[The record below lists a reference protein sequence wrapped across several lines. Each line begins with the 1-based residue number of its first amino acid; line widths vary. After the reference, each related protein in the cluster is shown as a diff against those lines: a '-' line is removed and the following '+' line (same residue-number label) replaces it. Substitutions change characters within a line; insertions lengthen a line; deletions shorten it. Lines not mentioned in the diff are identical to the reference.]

1 MSAATAAT
9 TTTKRTFS
17 RVDDNTDEKEETADP
32 PTKRARV
39 ARVAP
44 AATITT
50 PLAVIFRILHG
61 PQTEHACRIWPIE
74 RTGSENVSVTALI
87 TCAMY
92 SNISMP
98 KLMKSW
104 ERVVT
109 QARAIYDA
117 GGVSN
122 PPTPPPTRAIEIWQK
137 IRDASTY
144 KYVRESPNFLY
155 DLFVHGNCQC
165 SCGSVAMKEILER
178 VDPNLGTMLILEP
191 HHVRVSVEG
200 GGGGDGDVTLLE
212 TTSKTVNRE
221 TMTYEE
227 LWQSKTL
234 IPFVEQDLEAC
245 FFGREWLRY
254 LRYRSNEGELGIPA
268 QQQIL
273 ARVYQGWE
281 DTLGTSAIPWSAAA
295 QMFRKLAHA
304 CYLFVGDSHSTQTQ
318 QAIQQVRVEAHAAGK
333 VILSAYDL
341 QTNTEP
347 STQIQK
353 AALYAA
359 WFYKN
364 LFDFAGHMVVVVV
377 VDPTPEP

>member
-1 MSAATAAT
+1 MSATAA
-9 TTTKRTFS
+9 TTKRTFS
-17 RVDDNTDEKEETADP
+17 EVDEKDEITDP
-32 PTKRARV
+32 QPPKKRARV
-39 ARVAP
+39 AP
-44 AATITT
+44 SNTAAVSTITT
-50 PLAVIFRILHG
+50 PLAVIFRILQG
-61 PQTEHACRIWPIE
+61 PQTEQACQIWPIE

-104 ERVVT
+104 ERVIT
-109 QARAIYDA
+109 EARAIYDA
-117 GGVSN
+117 GVVSN
-122 PPTPPPTRAIEIWQK
+122 PPTPPYMRAIEIWQK

-144 KYVRESPNFLY
+144 KYAIESPNFLY

-200 GGGGDGDVTLLE
+200 GGNPDTVTLLE

-254 LRYRSNEGELGIPA
+254 IRYRSNEGALGISA

-273 ARVYQGWE
+273 ARIYQGWE
-281 DTLGTSAIPWSAAA
+281 EKAPGTSALSWSAAA
-295 QMFRKLAHA
+295 QMFHKVAYA
-304 CYLFVGDSHSTQTQ
+304 CYLFVGGDSNPASTETQ
-318 QAIQQVRVEAHAAGK
+318 QAIQQVRVEAHAAAK
-333 VILSAYDL
+333 LILSTYDL
-341 QTNTEP
+341 QPNTEP

-359 WFYKN
+359 WFYKE
-364 LFDFAGHMVVVVV
+364 LLDFAGHMVVVVT
-377 VDPTPEP
+377 VDSPEP